1 MAGHSTRTGGS
12 GYASPL
18 AFLAR
23 ACVTDPALPLSP
35 ITVMAV
41 DDHAL
46 MRSGIATVI
55 DAEPDMRLVAE
66 AGTGLEAVSRFRQH
80 QPDVT
85 LMDLR
90 MRDMDGI
97 EAMTAIRREFPQ
109 ARIVI
114 LTTFPGDFQ
123 AVRAM
128 KAGAAGYL
136 LKGLLRTELVETVR
150 NVHAGLLMMPPV
162 IEAAIAEHA
171 GSRTLSLRE
180 TQVLR
185 LVALG
190 HANKEV
196 AETLS
201 LTEETVKVHMRTIL
215 GKLSAKDRTHAV
227 TIALKRGIIEL

>member
-1 MAGHSTRTGGS
+1 MRRRGRGRC
-12 GYASPL
+12 GYASALTLPTR
-18 AFLAR
+18 AR
-23 ACVTDPALPLSP
+23 VIDPAPTSP
-35 ITVMAV
+35 AITVMAV

-46 MRSGIATVI
+46 MRSGIASVI

-66 AGTGLEAVSRFRQH
+66 ASTGLEAVARFRQH

-109 ARIVI
+109 ARVVI

-128 KAGAAGYL
+128 KAGASGYL
-136 LKGLLRTELVETVR
+136 LKGLMRTELIETIR
-150 NVHAGLLMMPPV
+150 GVHAGQLMVPAV

-196 AETLS
+196 AESLS

>member
-1 MAGHSTRTGGS
+1 
-12 GYASPL
+12 
-18 AFLAR
+18 
-23 ACVTDPALPLSP
+23 
-35 ITVMAV
+35 MAV

-46 MRSGIATVI
+46 MRSGIATVV

-66 AGTGLEAVSRFRQH
+66 AGNGLDALTRFRQH
-80 QPDVT
+80 LPDVT

-97 EAMTAIRREFPQ
+97 EAMAAIRREFPE

-123 AVRAM
+123 AMRAM
-128 KAGAAGYL
+128 KAGASGYL
-136 LKGLLRTELVETVR
+136 LKGLLRTDLVDTIR
-150 NVHAGLLMMPPV
+150 GVHAGRLMVPAE
-162 IEAAIAEHA
+162 IEAAIAQHA
-171 GSRTLSLRE
+171 HSRTLSLRE

-190 HANKEV
+190 QANREV
-196 AETLS
+196 AESLS
-201 LTEETVKVHMRTIL
+201 LTEETVKVHIRTIL

>member
-1 MAGHSTRTGGS
+1 VNDSAPIS
-12 GYASPL
+12 
-18 AFLAR
+18 
-23 ACVTDPALPLSP
+23 SP

-46 MRSGIATVI
+46 MRSGITTVI
-55 DAEPDMRLVAE
+55 DAEPDMRMVAE
-66 AGTGLEAVSRFRQH
+66 ATTGLEALSRFRQH

-123 AVRAM
+123 AARAI
-128 KAGAAGYL
+128 KAGAVGYL
-136 LKGLLRTELVETVR
+136 LKGLMRTELLDTIR
-150 NVHAGLLMMPPV
+150 GVHAGRMMVPPA
-162 IEAAIAEHA
+162 IEAAIAQHA
-171 GSRTLSLRE
+171 GSRALSLRE

-196 AETLS
+196 AEHLS

>member
-1 MAGHSTRTGGS
+1 MGWYGS
-12 GYASPL
+12 
-18 AFLAR
+18 
-23 ACVTDPALPLSP
+23 ALD
-35 ITVMAV
+35 V
-41 DDHAL
+41 AL
-46 MRSGIATVI
+46 IL
-55 DAEPDMRLVAE
+55 DAEPDMRMVAE
-66 AGTGLEAVSRFRQH
+66 ATTGLEALSRFRQH

-123 AVRAM
+123 AARAI
-128 KAGAAGYL
+128 KAGAVGYL
-136 LKGLLRTELVETVR
+136 LKGLMRTELLDTIR
-150 NVHAGLLMMPPV
+150 GVHAGRMMVPPA
-162 IEAAIAEHA
+162 IEAAIAQHA
-171 GSRTLSLRE
+171 GSRALSLRE

-196 AETLS
+196 AEHLS

-215 GKLSAKDRTHAV
+215 GKLAAKDRTHAV

>member
-1 MAGHSTRTGGS
+1 MNDSAPTS
-12 GYASPL
+12 
-18 AFLAR
+18 
-23 ACVTDPALPLSP
+23 SP

-46 MRSGIATVI
+46 MRSGITTVI
-55 DAEPDMRLVAE
+55 DAEPDMRMVAE
-66 AGTGLEAVSRFRQH
+66 ATTGLEALSRFRQH

-97 EAMTAIRREFPQ
+97 EAMTAIRREFPH

-123 AVRAM
+123 AARAI
-128 KAGAAGYL
+128 KAGAVGYL
-136 LKGLLRTELVETVR
+136 LKGLMRTELLDTIR
-150 NVHAGLLMMPPV
+150 GVHAGRMMLPPA
-162 IEAAIAEHA
+162 IEAALAQHA
-171 GSRTLSLRE
+171 GSRALSLRE

-196 AETLS
+196 AEHLS

>member
-1 MAGHSTRTGGS
+1 MNDSAPIS
-12 GYASPL
+12 
-18 AFLAR
+18 
-23 ACVTDPALPLSP
+23 SP

-46 MRSGIATVI
+46 MRSGITTVI
-55 DAEPDMRLVAE
+55 DAEPDMRMVAE
-66 AGTGLEAVSRFRQH
+66 ATTGLEALSRFRQH

-123 AVRAM
+123 AARAI
-128 KAGAAGYL
+128 KAGAVGYL
-136 LKGLLRTELVETVR
+136 LKGLMRTELLDTIR
-150 NVHAGLLMMPPV
+150 GVHAGRMMLPPA
-162 IEAAIAEHA
+162 IEAAIAQHA
-171 GSRTLSLRE
+171 GSRALSLRE

-196 AETLS
+196 AEHLS

>member
-1 MAGHSTRTGGS
+1 MNDSAPTS
-12 GYASPL
+12 
-18 AFLAR
+18 
-23 ACVTDPALPLSP
+23 SP

-46 MRSGIATVI
+46 MRSGITTVI
-55 DAEPDMRLVAE
+55 DAEPDMRMVAE
-66 AGTGLEAVSRFRQH
+66 ATTGLEALSRFRQH

-97 EAMTAIRREFPQ
+97 EAMTAIRREFPH

-123 AVRAM
+123 AARAI
-128 KAGAAGYL
+128 KAGAVGYL
-136 LKGLLRTELVETVR
+136 LKGLMRTELLDTIR
-150 NVHAGLLMMPPV
+150 GVHAGRMMLPPA
-162 IEAAIAEHA
+162 IEAAIAQHA
-171 GSRTLSLRE
+171 GSRALSLRE

-196 AETLS
+196 AEHLS

>member
-1 MAGHSTRTGGS
+1 MNDSAPTS
-12 GYASPL
+12 
-18 AFLAR
+18 
-23 ACVTDPALPLSP
+23 SP

-46 MRSGIATVI
+46 MRSGITTVI
-55 DAEPDMRLVAE
+55 DAEPDMRMVAE
-66 AGTGLEAVSRFRQH
+66 ATTGLEALSRFRQH

-123 AVRAM
+123 AARAI
-128 KAGAAGYL
+128 KAGAVGYL
-136 LKGLLRTELVETVR
+136 LKGLMRTELLDTIR
-150 NVHAGLLMMPPV
+150 GVHAGRMMLPPA
-162 IEAAIAEHA
+162 IEAAIAQHA
-171 GSRTLSLRE
+171 GSRALSLRE

-196 AETLS
+196 AEHLS

-215 GKLSAKDRTHAV
+215 GKLAAKDRTHAV

>member
-1 MAGHSTRTGGS
+1 MRRRGRGRC
-12 GYASPL
+12 GYASALTLPTR
-18 AFLAR
+18 AR
-23 ACVTDPALPLSP
+23 VIDPAPTSP
-35 ITVMAV
+35 AITVMAV

-46 MRSGIATVI
+46 MRSGIASVI
-55 DAEPDMRLVAE
+55 DAEPDMRQVAE
-66 AGTGLEAVSRFRQH
+66 ASTGLEAVARFRQH

-109 ARIVI
+109 ARVVI

-128 KAGAAGYL
+128 
-136 LKGLLRTELVETVR
+136 RTELIETIR
-150 NVHAGLLMMPPV
+150 GVHAGQLMVPAV

-196 AETLS
+196 AESLS

>member
-1 MAGHSTRTGGS
+1 MNDSAPIS
-12 GYASPL
+12 
-18 AFLAR
+18 
-23 ACVTDPALPLSP
+23 SP

-46 MRSGIATVI
+46 MRSGITTII
-55 DAEPDMRLVAE
+55 DAEPDMRMVAE
-66 AGTGLEAVSRFRQH
+66 ATTGLEALSRFRQH

-97 EAMTAIRREFPQ
+97 EAMTSIRREFPQ

-123 AVRAM
+123 AARAI
-128 KAGAAGYL
+128 KAGAVGYL
-136 LKGLLRTELVETVR
+136 LKGLMRTELLDTIR
-150 NVHAGLLMMPPV
+150 GVHAGRMMVPPA
-162 IEAAIAEHA
+162 IEAAIAQHA
-171 GSRTLSLRE
+171 GSRALSLRE

-196 AETLS
+196 AEHLS

-215 GKLSAKDRTHAV
+215 GKLAAKDRTHAV

>member
-1 MAGHSTRTGGS
+1 MTDLAQTTR
-12 GYASPL
+12 A
-18 AFLAR
+18 
-23 ACVTDPALPLSP
+23 

-46 MRSGIATVI
+46 MRSGIATVV
-55 DAEPDMRLVAE
+55 DAEPDLRMVAE
-66 AGTGLEAVSRFRQH
+66 AGNGLDALTRFRQH
-80 QPDVT
+80 LPDVT

-97 EAMTAIRREFPQ
+97 EAMAAIRREFPE

-128 KAGAAGYL
+128 KAGASGYL
-136 LKGLLRTELVETVR
+136 LKGLLRTELVDTIR
-150 NVHAGLLMMPPV
+150 GVHAGRLMMPPE
-162 IEAAIAEHA
+162 IASAIDEHA
-171 GSRTLSLRE
+171 NSRALSLRE

-185 LVALG
+185 LVAMG
-190 HANKEV
+190 QANREV
-196 AETLS
+196 AQSLS
-201 LTEETVKVHMRTIL
+201 LTEETVKVHIRTIL

-227 TIALKRGIIEL
+227 TIAIKRGIIEL

>member
-1 MAGHSTRTGGS
+1 MNDSAPIS
-12 GYASPL
+12 
-18 AFLAR
+18 
-23 ACVTDPALPLSP
+23 SP

-46 MRSGIATVI
+46 MRSGITTVI
-55 DAEPDMRLVAE
+55 DAEPDMRMVAE
-66 AGTGLEAVSRFRQH
+66 ATTGLEALSRFRQH

-123 AVRAM
+123 AARAI
-128 KAGAAGYL
+128 KAGAVGYL
-136 LKGLLRTELVETVR
+136 LKGLMRTELLDTIR
-150 NVHAGLLMMPPV
+150 GVHAGRLMLPPA
-162 IEAAIAEHA
+162 IEAALAQHA
-171 GSRTLSLRE
+171 GSRALSLRE

-196 AETLS
+196 AEHLS

>member
-1 MAGHSTRTGGS
+1 MTE
-12 GYASPL
+12 SPL
-18 AFLAR
+18 PQR
-23 ACVTDPALPLSP
+23 P

-46 MRSGIATVI
+46 MRSGIATVV
-55 DAEPDMRLVAE
+55 DAEPDLRMVAE
-66 AGTGLEAVSRFRQH
+66 AGNGLDALARFRQH

-97 EAMTAIRREFPQ
+97 EAMAAIRREFPD

-123 AVRAM
+123 AARAM
-128 KAGAAGYL
+128 KAGASGYL
-136 LKGLLRTELVETVR
+136 LKGLLRTELVDTIR
-150 NVHAGLLMMPPV
+150 GVHAGRLMVPPE
-162 IEAAIAEHA
+162 IESAIAEHA
-171 GSRTLSLRE
+171 NTRTLSLRE

-185 LVALG
+185 LVATGL
-190 HANKEV
+190 ANREV
-196 AETLS
+196 AEHLS
-201 LTEETVKVHMRTIL
+201 LTEETVKVHIRTIL

-227 TIALKRGIIEL
+227 TIAIKRGIIEL